1 MEHEGSPLTPTIAQI
16 EAALAALQPY
26 LVETPAHAWEGAELS
41 DLMGCDTRVMV
52 KLELLQRTGSF
63 KPRGALTTM
72 LRLTEE
78 QLRRGV
84 TAVSS
89 GNHAIATAFA
99 ARKLGTS
106 AKVVMLRSANP
117 ARVNLCRS
125 FGAEI
130 VIAPSGTEGFALA
143 EQLAVREGRSLIHP
157 YEGASVT
164 LGTATLG
171 LEFSPQA
178 GELDAIIIPIGGGGL
193 CAGVAAAMKQLQP
206 NCRVYGVEPR
216 GADVMHRSLAAGK
229 PMPSPP
235 IATIADSLGAPFTC
249 PHTFELCRRYVDSMV
264 LVDDDEIRFA
274 MTLIFRELKFAV
286 EPSAAAATAAL
297 IGPLRN
303 LLRGKKV
310 GVILCGANIDFQ
322 TYASHFAAAPREP
335 SVRPWSD
342 QSSSSTTSSLEIGR

>member
-1 MEHEGSPLTPTIAQI
+1 MLMQHRGSPLAPSITQI
-16 EAALAALQPY
+16 EAALAALRPY
-26 LVETPAHAWEGAELS
+26 LIETPVHPWEGTELA
-41 DLMGCDTRVMV
+41 DLIGRDTRVIA

-72 LRLTEE
+72 FKLSEE

-99 ARKLGTS
+99 AHKLGTS

-117 ARVNLCRS
+117 ARVQRCRS

-130 VIAPSGTEGFALA
+130 VIAPSGAEGFALA
-143 EQLAVREGRSLIHP
+143 EQLAVSEGRSLIHP
-157 YEGASVT
+157 YEGPSVT

-171 LEFSPQA
+171 LEFSLQA

-286 EPSAAAATAAL
+286 EPSAAVATAAL

-303 LLRGKKV
+303 RLRGKRV
-310 GVILCGANIDFQ
+310 GVILCGSNIDFQ
-322 TYASHFAAAPREP
+322 TYAAHFAAAPAEAHARG
-335 SVRPWSD
+335 D
-342 QSSSSTTSSLEIGR
+342 QSSSSTTSSLVMGR